1 MQGVW
6 ALSGGIAS
14 GKSTV
19 AAHIEARGGIVIDAD
34 HIAREVVE
42 PGTDGLRE
50 IVETFGD
57 NILTAQ
63 GELNREALGARIFE
77 DDEARNT
84 LNQILHPKILLRSI
98 ERIQEAHATNRRP
111 IFYDAAL
118 LVENQSYKNFQGLI
132 IVAADPDIQRERLMQ
147 RNNLT
152 AHEAQQR
159 IDAQLPIEEK
169 VRVADYVLW
178 NNSTVEEL
186 KEQVDKLLETLR
198 NIENNKE
205 ASP

>member
-77 DDEARNT
+77 EIGRA
-84 LNQILHPKILLRSI
+84 SC
-98 ERIQEAHATNRRP
+98 
-111 IFYDAAL
+111 
-118 LVENQSYKNFQGLI
+118 
-132 IVAADPDIQRERLMQ
+132 RERLYSI
-147 RNNLT
+147 RDDGSV
-152 AHEAQQR
+152 
-159 IDAQLPIEEK
+159 I
-169 VRVADYVLW
+169 
-178 NNSTVEEL
+178 
-186 KEQVDKLLETLR
+186 
-198 NIENNKE
+198 
-205 ASP
+205 

>member
-57 NILTAQ
+57 NILTPQ